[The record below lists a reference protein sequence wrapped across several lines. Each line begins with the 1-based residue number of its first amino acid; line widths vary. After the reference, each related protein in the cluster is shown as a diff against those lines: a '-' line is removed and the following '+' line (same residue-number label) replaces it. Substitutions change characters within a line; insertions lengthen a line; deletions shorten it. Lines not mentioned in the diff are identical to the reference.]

1 MILIHWGKKQMWYK
15 IAAFGTID
23 LQKYLTEDLGE
34 DFDVEKELL
43 DLLNS
48 GIDNSGKIFFNVL
61 NDNLLKSKLKKY
73 ISIFIPSD
81 SPGTLA
87 SYNRRTKQLKL
98 QNLEFGQTI
107 YDLAQNIK
115 HELRHAVDKGANFR
129 PKWIS
134 NIEIRLATNF
144 FYKLKNILV
153 DPETDELKYDQEKII
168 FLMVFDLMRETKPSF
183 TQLTG
188 DIQKIIVDKTIA
200 DNIKRPDQVYEV
212 FQRLAK
218 GESPKDIS
226 THYNVNNPQEYTTF
240 LSDLDDL
247 FSPQAFVNYVS
258 QFSSTDQE
266 KFINELR
273 NALSIMSQ
281 SSVYKI
287 INNISAEGANLLVN
301 VLLFTENEQMKKNA
315 YKIINKNFQEFLS
328 QYNLEK
334 PDQFKEAKKDYN
346 APRTGKKKKRWS
358 VKYKKSINCNSP
370 KGFSQINYCKRKRS
384 GGKYKTE
391 G

>member
-1 MILIHWGKKQMWYK
+1 
-15 IAAFGTID
+15 
-23 LQKYLTEDLGE
+23 
-34 DFDVEKELL
+34 
-43 DLLNS
+43 
-48 GIDNSGKIFFNVL
+48 
-61 NDNLLKSKLKKY
+61 
-73 ISIFIPSD
+73 
-81 SPGTLA
+81 
-87 SYNRRTKQLKL
+87 
-98 QNLEFGQTI
+98 
-107 YDLAQNIK
+107 
-115 HELRHAVDKGANFR
+115 
-129 PKWIS
+129 
-134 NIEIRLATNF
+134 
-144 FYKLKNILV
+144 
-153 DPETDELKYDQEKII
+153 
-168 FLMVFDLMRETKPSF
+168 MVFDLMRETKPSF

-258 QFSSTDQE
+258 QFSSADQE

-301 VLLFTENEQMKKNA
+301 VLLFTENEQMKRNA

-334 PDQFKEAKKDYN
+334 PDQLKEAKKDYN

-358 VKYKKSINCNSP
+358 VKYKKSIDCSNP
-370 KGFSQINYCKRKRS
+370 KGFSQINYCKRKRR